1 VARNYPGAVQF
12 AQQAITIDPEFW
24 IGYIQLA
31 QVYEQLGKAD
41 LALRALNNAG
51 RFSSGNQQGDSS
63 SGLHMRKA
71 WEKRKKPMRC

>member
-1 VARNYPGAVQF
+1 VPSSSR
-12 AQQAITIDPEFW
+12 QQAITIDPEFW

-51 RFSSGNQQGDSS
+51 RFSSGNS
-63 SGLHMRKA
+63 KA
-71 WEKRKKPMRC
+71 IALRGYICGKLGKRKKPMRC